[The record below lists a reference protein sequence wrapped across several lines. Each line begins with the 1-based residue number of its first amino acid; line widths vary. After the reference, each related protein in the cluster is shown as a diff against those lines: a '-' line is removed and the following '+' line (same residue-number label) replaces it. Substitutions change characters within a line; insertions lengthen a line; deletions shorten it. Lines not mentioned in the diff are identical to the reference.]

1 MSCTAS
7 LDAPIKPYAQARRQD
22 SEILS
27 HKPQNW
33 QEMIRTSQLTC
44 TSKDIHDLATK
55 WIDDAQN
62 MNVCVF
68 GSQESIDAS
77 DVVFDKVIKLI
88 DA

>member
-1 MSCTAS
+1 
-7 LDAPIKPYAQARRQD
+7 
-22 SEILS
+22 
-27 HKPQNW
+27 
-33 QEMIRTSQLTC
+33 MIRASQLTC

-68 GSQESIDAS
+68 GSQESVDS
-77 DVVFDKVIKLI
+77 SEVVFDKVIKLI